1 MQSAIGKVRSRG
13 SARSGVGHWKAQR
26 VTALANLL
34 LVLWFVFNAVGMAGS
49 GYAEWAVW
57 FQSQVNASLMIL
69 LILSTFYHAKLGV
82 QVVIEDYVHG
92 EAIKVASLVAV
103 TFATAVLATSCIVSV
118 LMLATG
124 G

>member
-1 MQSAIGKVRSRG
+1 MQSAIGKVRARG

-34 LVLWFVFNAVGMAGS
+34 LVLWFVFNAVRMAGS
-49 GYAEWAVW
+49 GHAEWALW

-69 LILSTFYHAKLGV
+69 LVLSTFYHAKLGV
-82 QVVIEDYVHG
+82 QVVLEDYVHDEG
-92 EAIKVASLVAV
+92 VKVLSLVAV
-103 TFATAVLATSCIVSV
+103 TFATAVLATACIVSV

>member
-1 MQSAIGKVRSRG
+1 MQSAIGKVRARG

-26 VTALANLL
+26 YTALANLL
-34 LVLWFVFNAVGMAGS
+34 LVLWFVFNAVGMAGA
-49 GYAEWAVW
+49 GYAEWTLW
-57 FQSQVNASLMIL
+57 FQSQVNASLMVL

-92 EAIKVASLVAV
+92 EAAKVAGLVAV
-103 TFATAVLATSCIVSV
+103 TFAAAVLATACIVSV

>member
-1 MQSAIGKVRSRG
+1 MQSAIGKVRARG

-49 GYAEWAVW
+49 GHAEWTVW
-57 FQSQVNASLMIL
+57 FQSQLNASLMIL
-69 LILSTFYHAKLGV
+69 LVLSTFYHAKLGV
-82 QVVIEDYVHG
+82 QVVIEDYVQA
-92 EAIKVASLVAV
+92 EAAKVAGLVAV
-103 TFATAVLATSCIVSV
+103 TFATAVLATACIVSV

>member
-1 MQSAIGKVRSRG
+1 MQSAIGKVRARG

-26 VTALANLL
+26 FTALANLL

-49 GYAEWAVW
+49 GYAEWTFW
-57 FQSQVNASLMIL
+57 FQSPVNASLMIL

-92 EAIKVASLVAV
+92 EGIKVLSLVAV
-103 TFATAVLATSCIVSV
+103 TFATALLATACIVSV